1 MANEN
6 PFDRTV
12 NLAASEKLG
21 NDPTGAIAREI
32 REHEDANKNKS
43 WLDKGIETVYNTE
56 AGSLANMKA
65 VSLRAQE
72 LEQKGDKAALAKYV
86 PEIKQAIVDDR
97 KAVQT
102 QTDVNFYGGSF
113 LKAVPL
119 FAGAKSNLLM
129 ATSIGVNAADQ
140 IKVKDTGSEAIL
152 NGALGGAKG
161 FALKAT
167 FDAVGAKTI
176 FTEANMTQ
184 AGKSFTA
191 SGLEYG
197 NVAGKGVVLGGSSRL
212 YETAFNVNTY
222 KDQKTGQW
230 NISGGAE
237 KIVATTLNPTAVALD
252 AALFMGAHGAYKGMS
267 SKVAS
272 ALEGNSVLA
281 KVAES
286 RVANFTREGQ
296 VLANSGVGATFGF
309 ASGSTQEIVRQK
321 EAGQGFDLAM
331 ILKRGGMQALTDG
344 AAGATGSSLVQGG
357 KVLKDFSR
365 TARNGASPLM
375 DNAYAGEMGGGELGG
390 RKELA
395 GETEANA
402 LRERTGDP
410 IKPEAVADAV
420 PREPQVG
427 EHQADARPEATVEA
441 TVEAT
446 HKVVPPERT
455 AEPLADATAPVVD
468 AAAKPAAEAAKPAEK
483 VEVDLG
489 EMQIAVAEKPAG
501 TEKLAGAEKA
511 ADADANADN
520 GPDLGDLAVPRAAK
534 LVADVDASATQYS
547 RKASYE
553 MTAEQKPVFEEGIKL
568 IQNVFTGHSSA
579 AEVAKFLEFGAGR
592 GQSVK
597 KVMEQ
602 MAKDYEQLGNRRVQK
617 LIEVAMNAKPEQVA
631 VAVEG
636 AQLAKDAAT
645 PGKDP
650 FGPEYVKLV
659 EFVYGPGRNAHDAV
673 RIISELTGNPA
684 MNRLLGETYAGATG
698 LERSVGEQK
707 KIDWGNTPDDAKGFF
722 RDIIS
727 HRPANAEEHIVL
739 RKGIAAWA
747 RAFPEHVD
755 VLHQYGAMTRYAD
768 IAAAIDATVGSDYFS
783 RFPKSHITEDPRNNA
798 PSPVEALKQA
808 EATGLP
814 KELPEAVR
822 TAEDGRQD
830 QSPPVDSQNQAPPAE
845 RQDQAQPVVDA
856 NKPALENRPAIEHQG
871 GRHTVYPERLI
882 AEFENTTGTAKQAR
896 AHLLSDHVGSMSDA
910 QFLSWLKYLHT
921 PVDRPGA
928 RPEQT
933 NLAAMGMSRSA
944 VLARPE
950 IRDLALN
957 PANSPLDVAAVKRFL
972 AAPEKAASG
981 ELPQETMEHI
991 AYRLELATES
1001 QKARNEAD
1009 PAKAGQPLDYVSI
1022 MKEAIPDWYAAYL
1035 RRTYSTKNPETGQYD
1050 YAPGFNENL
1059 RLWLEVSRQ
1068 ANANNVFGMDGNARN
1083 SVVDRMSI
1091 LDGALTARTPEN
1103 AALVDRLVQLGGG
1116 DQFAVKALLSK
1127 LDPATNAPEYRE
1139 MLNVLAPKVTDIK
1152 DLRVLSDA
1160 IFNGKKADQDSF
1172 KARKE
1177 GRDTARSD
1185 AQAQSNESLAQ
1196 SVVARLLTPG
1206 SPEQIR
1212 VSQIVSDMIA
1222 GKIRDPR
1229 PDRDGGP
1236 PGGPGG
1242 RPGGDRGGPR
1252 QGQDRGGDRGPRQG
1266 QDRGGDRGSR
1276 QQGSFRQGGGEPVAT
1291 RENNGAEAR
1300 PAPVNPGPIKV
1311 AQVREAEP
1319 VRAAVP
1325 DQVAVTDQVTAVD
1338 PAQQARPAQ
1347 EPRPVQEAAAGTDGG
1362 PAADAAPELSQS
1374 EKFQRRYQGRDTRQE
1389 PDADND
1395 GDDVGRGKK
1404 KQSPRQKAGGRGQT
1418 FGSFEDLARN
1428 WKGGGED

>member
-410 IKPEAVADAV
+410 ARPDAAPDALAEPSAEGLPERVADA
-420 PREPQVG
+420 QG
-427 EHQADARPEATVEA
+427 ERQAAP
-441 TVEAT
+441 
-446 HKVVPPERT
+446 PPEPSADGLGERVAERAVT
-455 AEPLADATAPVVD
+455 AERTGEPVAD
-468 AAAKPAAEAAKPAEK
+468 AAAPIKDAAVPIADAAAPIKDASAKPAEAAKSTEK
-483 VEVDLG
+483 VEVDLA
-489 EMQIAVAEKPAG
+489 EMQIAVAEKP
-501 TEKLAGAEKA
+501 AGAEKA

-568 IQNVFTGHSSA
+568 IQDVFTGHSSA

-597 KVMEQ
+597 NVMEQ

-727 HRPANAEEHIVL
+727 HRPTNAEEHIVL

-798 PSPVEALKQA
+798 PSAVEALKQA

-814 KELPEAVR
+814 KELPDSVQA
-822 TAEDGRQD
+822 AED
-830 QSPPVDSQNQAPPAE
+830 A
-845 RQDQAQPVVDA
+845 RQDQAPPVEKQEQAPPVVDA
-856 NKPALENRPAIEHQG
+856 NKPALENQPAIEHQG

-882 AEFENTTGTAKQAR
+882 AEFENTTGASKQAR

-928 RPEQT
+928 TPEMT

-950 IRDLALN
+950 MRDLALN
-957 PANSPLDVAAVKRFL
+957 PEKSPLNVSDVRRFL
-972 AAPEKAASG
+972 ASREKPASG
-981 ELPQETMEHI
+981 ELPESTLEHI

-1001 QKARNEAD
+1001 QKAMNARD
-1009 PAKAGQPLDYVSI
+1009 PATENNPINYARVMEDALPS
-1022 MKEAIPDWYAAYL
+1022 WYAQYL
-1035 RRTYSTKNPETGQYD
+1035 RDTYSAKNPSTGQYD

-1059 RLWLEVSRQ
+1059 KLWLEVSRK
-1068 ANANNVFGMDGNARN
+1068 ANANNVYGMDARPRD

-1091 LDGALTARTPEN
+1091 LDGAITARTPET
-1103 AALVDRLVQLGGG
+1103 AAMVDRLIELGGA

-1127 LDPATNAPEYRE
+1127 LDPATNAPEYKE
-1139 MLNVLAPKVTDIK
+1139 MLQILVPKADNIG

-1160 IFNGKKADQDSF
+1160 IYQGKRADQDAF

-1177 GRDTARSD
+1177 GQETLWAERR
-1185 AQAQSNESLAQ
+1185 AQANESLAQ

-1206 SPEQIR
+1206 SPEQRR
-1212 VSQIVSDMIA
+1212 VAQIISDIIA

-1229 PDRDGGP
+1229 PDRDGVPGFGGK
-1236 PGGPGG
+1236 PGGK
-1242 RPGGDRGGPR
+1242 PGGDRGGPR
-1252 QGQDRGGDRGPRQG
+1252 APRPG
-1266 QDRGGDRGSR
+1266 RPADTTAPTTADAAPRPIGGSR
-1276 QQGSFRQGGGEPVAT
+1276 PPSSFRQGGGDPVAT
-1291 RENNGAEAR
+1291 AESDGAAAR
-1300 PAPVNPGPIKV
+1300 PAPLSPEPIK
-1311 AQVREAEP
+1311 
-1319 VRAAVP
+1319 AAVV
-1325 DQVAVTDQVTAVD
+1325 DQVAAPDRGVSVNRD
-1338 PAQQARPAQ
+1338 
-1347 EPRPVQEAAAGTDGG
+1347 AAPTQDTLAGTDGG